1 MRTAREYKKNTKW
14 GGGGERKTVT
24 WNLKTKEIFYNNHIY
39 QNRIFPRSL
48 PQNTMMNFVQF
59 LTYTDRRRLFSLT

>member
-14 GGGGERKTVT
+14 GGGGGEE
-24 WNLKTKEIFYNNHIY
+24 NCYLKFKEIFYTNHIY

-59 LTYTDRRRLFSLT
+59 LTYTDRLRLFSGHS